1 MEKEYLGVKQTAVY
15 LTFSPIAIYTYIH
28 YQSIPFIKTSE
39 RIMFEKNRIDR
50 WTKSKEKGGSK

>member
-39 RIMFEKNRIDR
+39 RIVFEKDQRGPLVKPTAKGDR
-50 WTKSKEKGGSK
+50 K

>member
-28 YQSIPFIKTSE
+28 YQSIPFIKRSE
-39 RIMFEKNRIDR
+39 RIVFEKDR
-50 WTKSKEKGGSK
+50 LDQWVKSKTKGGIL